1 MNIGSVVSEV
11 VPLDCGVPQ
20 GSVLGPVLFSLY
32 TTPLEDI
39 ILRHGLKYM
48 LYADD
53 TQLYITCKKG
63 MTPIEDI
70 ESCISDIR
78 QWMRNNMLA
87 LNDSK
92 TEVIH
97 FSSKFSARSSASP
110 CSVRIGGVDVAP
122 SNTVRNLGV
131 TFDNSCAMST
141 RVTNIC
147 RSASFALWKIAKIR
161 NVLDE
166 KSAIKLIH
174 AFVTSRLDYCN
185 SLLVGLPLYGIPN

>member
-1 MNIGSVVSEV
+1 MKV
-11 VPLDCGVPQ
+11 CT
-20 GSVLGPVLFSLY
+20 LF
-32 TTPLEDI
+32 TTAWSI
-39 ILRHGLKYM
+39 
-48 LYADD
+48 
-53 TQLYITCKKG
+53 
-63 MTPIEDI
+63 
-70 ESCISDIR
+70 
-78 QWMRNNMLA
+78 
-87 LNDSK
+87 
-92 TEVIH
+92 VIH

-141 RVTNIC
+141 HVTNIC

-185 SLLVGLPLYGIPN
+185 SLLFGLPLYQIKKINYCKILLPVSSLGLRKEITSPLFFVSYTGSPLISVLNLKSSVSPIR